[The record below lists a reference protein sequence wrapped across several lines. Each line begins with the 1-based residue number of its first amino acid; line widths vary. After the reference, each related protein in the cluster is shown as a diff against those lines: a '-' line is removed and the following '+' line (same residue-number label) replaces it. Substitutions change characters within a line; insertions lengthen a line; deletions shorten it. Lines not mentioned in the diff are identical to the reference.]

1 MPNETSNPVYLSAKE
16 AAAELEVS
24 LATLYAYVSRGLIR
38 SESVGSSR
46 AKRYRGDDVRALI
59 ARRRPSVHED
69 MKGTKAL
76 SWGAPVLDSAIT
88 LIGDEGLYYRGRDA
102 IKLAEDS
109 SLETVATL
117 LWNGA
122 ANPFTEQK
130 TGLGAE
136 VLKDYR
142 DILAPLGV
150 IERGMTIL
158 PALAG
163 KDPGAFMMQGPPVYK
178 AGVRLMRVFAAAIA
192 EDELGDDPLHIVLA
206 RKWAGRD
213 ETAIADITRRALVLC
228 ADHELNASTFT
239 VRCVASTGSSLY
251 YAVAAGLAAL
261 KGHRHGG
268 MAASVHTFLQSLEGE
283 NVEERVAHRLTTGE
297 PIPGFGHPLY
307 AGGDPRSFALL
318 DAMETHEEFAEIAS
332 HLREV
337 IDVVTTMTGRPPNI
351 DLVLAGFAKALGKG
365 PETAMALFALG
376 RSAGWIAHAIEQ
388 AATGRLIRPRA
399 RYTGEPV
406 KMA

>member
-1 MPNETSNPVYLSAKE
+1 MPEESTNPVYLSAKE
-16 AAAELEVS
+16 ASAELEVS

-38 SESVGSSR
+38 SESVGTSR
-46 AKRYRGDDVRALI
+46 AKRYRGDDVRALL
-59 ARRRPSVHED
+59 ARRRPSAIEEK
-69 MKGTKAL
+69 KGTKAL
-76 SWGAPVLDSAIT
+76 SWGAPVLDSSIT
-88 LIGDEGLYYRGRDA
+88 LIGDHGLFYRGRDA
-102 IKLAEDS
+102 IKLSEDAT
-109 SLETVATL
+109 LENVATL
-117 LWNGA
+117 LWNA
-122 ANPFTEQK
+122 TCNPFAEQK

-136 VLKDYR
+136 VLEDYR
-142 DILAPLGV
+142 AIMEPLGV

-163 KDPGAFMMQGPPVYK
+163 KDPGAFMMQGAPVLK

-192 EDELGDDPLHIVLA
+192 EEKLTDDPLHDVLA
-206 RKWAGRD
+206 RKWCRD
-213 ETAIADITRRALVLC
+213 DQKAVSDIVRRSLVLC

-268 MAASVHTFLQSLEGE
+268 MAASVHAFLETLEE
-283 NVEERVAHRLTTGE
+283 ADVEEVVARRLTTGE
-297 PIPGFGHPLY
+297 AIPGFGHPLY
-307 AGGDPRSFALL
+307 ADGDPRSFALL
-318 DAMETHEEFAEIAS
+318 DAMATHDDFEETVM
-332 HLREV
+332 HLRHVIEV
-337 IDVVTTMTGRPPNI
+337 VMTMTGRPPNM
-351 DLVLAGFAKALGKG
+351 DLVLAGFAKYLGRG

-388 AATGRLIRPRA
+388 AGTGQLIRPRA

-406 KMA
+406 KAL